1 MWYLGSL
8 GRTRTAD
15 RVSKVLLPTAKKG
28 KNLKARCRA
37 AGPVFL
43 AIIHKKPCIS
53 SVAKQHHCNTV
64 LIKPCSC
71 SSPQQH
77 SFVDSVIE
85 NF

>member
-1 MWYLGSL
+1 MLLGLKGSGSRRGYGVWYLGSL

-43 AIIHKKPCIS
+43 AIISTKK
-53 SVAKQHHCNTV
+53 A
-64 LIKPCSC
+64 LY
-71 SSPQQH
+71 
-77 SFVDSVIE
+77 
-85 NF
+85 